1 MEIPSNRC
9 SLHFVWPKCTHRII
23 VRIPPIDD
31 LEDWTSELV
40 TFERAIARAIQ
51 ASDLQ
56 TARVD
61 LRQRLKGFNIQVLE
75 ATFDCSAICAQ
86 SG

>member
-1 MEIPSNRC
+1 MDIPSYQS
-9 SLHFVWPKCTHRII
+9 SLHLVWPRCAHRII

-40 TFERAIARAIQ
+40 AFERDITRAIQ
-51 ASDLQ
+51 ASDL
-56 TARVD
+56 RVD
-61 LRQRLKGFNIQVLE
+61 LRQRLNGFNILVLE
-75 ATFDCSAICAQ
+75 SIFDCSAICAQ